1 MKKVGNH
8 IIKLNDVLL
17 DIELCCAYCHY
28 LNLHFGHKVLPIND
42 ELSLKKENISIENS
56 INEFNDYIQKI
67 NELKNKIEN
76 EIIKIDKLYEKVN
89 NETKKYFELK
99 HEKLI
104 KEENDL
110 KEKLQIEV
118 TKVKEKL
125 EKNLSESNKLIK
137 INEKINKG
145 IKSLEKEG
153 NNMLKTLSYI
163 SNINKNEKEM
173 KILLHT
179 LMKNVKINFI
189 AEEQTIKYEVY
200 FFNELEL
207 RGFTNE
213 IVKTAKEANQI
224 LNWIDKSPS
233 NYLKVEKLYTATLE
247 ENTCRDFHNKCDGK
261 GSTIVLC
268 EELNDGYRF
277 GGYAKEEWDLSR
289 KRKIDNSS
297 FLFSLDKNK
306 KYTGREDRYIYG
318 GVNHGP
324 HFGYANLGLIWSC
337 NNISKADAFIGNNSH
352 HFQNMDNGVYFD
364 VPKNELC
371 GKKEFQLRK
380 MEVYK
385 VIEEKII

>member
-1 MKKVGNH
+1 
-8 IIKLNDVLL
+8 
-17 DIELCCAYCHY
+17 
-28 LNLHFGHKVLPIND
+28 
-42 ELSLKKENISIENS
+42 
-56 INEFNDYIQKI
+56 
-67 NELKNKIEN
+67 
-76 EIIKIDKLYEKVN
+76 
-89 NETKKYFELK
+89 
-99 HEKLI
+99 
-104 KEENDL
+104 
-110 KEKLQIEV
+110 
-118 TKVKEKL
+118 
-125 EKNLSESNKLIK
+125 
-137 INEKINKG
+137 
-145 IKSLEKEG
+145 
-153 NNMLKTLSYI
+153 
-163 SNINKNEKEM
+163 M

-179 LMKNVKINFI
+179 LMKNLKINFI
-189 AEEQTIKYEVY
+189 EEEQTIKYEEY

-352 HFQNMDNGVYFD
+352 HFQNMDNGEYFNI
-364 VPKNELC
+364 PKNELC